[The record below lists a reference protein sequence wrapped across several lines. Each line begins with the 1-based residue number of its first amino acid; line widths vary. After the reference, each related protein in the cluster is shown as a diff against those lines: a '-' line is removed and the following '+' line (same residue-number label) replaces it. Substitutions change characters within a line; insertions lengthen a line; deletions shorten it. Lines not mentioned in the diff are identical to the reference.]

1 MQPNWQNRAQQQQ
14 QQRQRE
20 AMGAAWQQQ
29 QATQRRALA
38 AAAASAATAA
48 AEDPFSKL
56 EAEAAIIRRDLASR
70 RITQDI
76 ARSRLN
82 DLMLQDAQG
91 VWWMVGTQ
99 SGSWYRHDGCT
110 WVPAARPGQA
120 SLRLANSAPKPG
132 ARATVAR
139 VPAAGPRATRTFGVP
154 SFLAGVLVWGVVAFM
169 AGGALANLLPGSGP
183 SEAMVL
189 GLLIWAMLVILSWR
203 QHRQRMGK

>member
-14 QQRQRE
+14 QQRQRD

-29 QATQRRALA
+29 QAAQRQAQARAAGAHSL
-38 AAAASAATAA
+38 SD
-48 AEDPFSKL
+48 DPFARVES
-56 EAEAAIIRRDLASR
+56 EAAVVRRDLAAG
-70 RITQDI
+70 RITEAI

-82 DLMLQDAQG
+82 DLMVQDSQG

-99 SGSWYRHDGCT
+99 SGSWYRYDGST

-139 VPAAGPRATRTFGVP
+139 VPGAGPRATRTFGVP
-154 SFLAGVLVWGVVAFM
+154 SFLAGVLVWGVVAFL
-169 AGGALANLLPGSGP
+169 AGGALAGLLPGSGP
-183 SEAMVL
+183 SEALVL
-189 GLLIWAMLVILSWR
+189 GILIWTVLIILSWR
-203 QHRQRMGK
+203 QHRRRMGK

>member
-29 QATQRRALA
+29 QQAAQRQAQARA
-38 AAAASAATAA
+38 AAAHSLSDDPCALAESEAATV
-48 AEDPFSKL
+48 
-56 EAEAAIIRRDLASR
+56 RRDLAAG
-70 RITQDI
+70 RITEAI

-82 DLMLQDAQG
+82 DLMVQDLQG

-99 SGSWYRHDGCT
+99 SGTWYRYDGGN

-120 SLRLANSAPKPG
+120 SLHQANSAPKPG
-132 ARATVAR
+132 ARATAAQ
-139 VPAAGPRATRTFGVP
+139 VPGAGPRATRTFGVP

-169 AGGALANLLPGSGP
+169 AGGALAGLLPGSGP
-183 SEAMVL
+183 SEALVL
-189 GLLIWAMLVILSWR
+189 GILIWAVLVMLSWR
-203 QHRQRMGK
+203 QHRRRMGKG